1 MMPESWEKETVSY
14 THLDVYKRQPETAP
28 HAIVTNKIGNKYCP
42 STLKPLNAARLH
54 DGLAT
59 NTPIIAP
66 TIINISK

>member
-1 MMPESWEKETVSY
+1 ME
-14 THLDVYKRQPETAP
+14 PETAP

-66 TIINISK
+66 NNHKYKQVTVKVISWLK